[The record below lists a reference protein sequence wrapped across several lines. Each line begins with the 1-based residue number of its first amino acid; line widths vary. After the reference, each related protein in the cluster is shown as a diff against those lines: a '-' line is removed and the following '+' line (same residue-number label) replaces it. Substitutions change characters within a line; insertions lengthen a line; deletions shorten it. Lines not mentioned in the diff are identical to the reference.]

1 MVFGGFCMDT
11 FIEQLITIKKTAKTW
26 ALYFLIAL
34 LAIIIIAVAY
44 LFIPTLIVI
53 IAALVI
59 FGVYKLYSLTNI
71 EYEYIVTNSTMDI
84 DKITAKSSRK
94 RVLSFELT
102 AVERIEKYRKELPQ
116 DILKDCLFTCNQN
129 DENAVL
135 LVIHPDG
142 KPKKS
147 IVISPND
154 KVKDAMKKFLP
165 KYVAESLI

>member
-1 MVFGGFCMDT
+1 
-11 FIEQLITIKKTAKTW
+11 
-26 ALYFLIAL
+26 
-34 LAIIIIAVAY
+34 
-44 LFIPTLIVI
+44 
-53 IAALVI
+53 
-59 FGVYKLYSLTNI
+59 
-71 EYEYIVTNSTMDI
+71 MDI

-147 IVISPND
+147 VVIAPND